1 LQVGERRV
9 ASWTLVIYTVHLRRV
24 DEGAVVEWFVSFWDL
39 ETQRTSV
46 RAGEAP
52 NRVDAM
58 TQVIATGRE
67 LARRDDGSV
76 VNKTAHIR
84 IGTEL
89 AVVAGFDKPHLSDEN
104 LRCRIEAAITAK
116 QQHASTMQQR
126 ISVEL

>member
-1 LQVGERRV
+1 MGERRV

-46 RAGEAP
+46 RAGEAS

-89 AVVAGFDKPHLSDEN
+89 AVVAGFDNPHLSDEN

-116 QQHASTMQQR
+116 QQHARTMQQR